1 MIRYDYLYVHSSNF
15 KTLSEEELDEL
26 WGLEFQ
32 TKSLDREFLPYR
44 LSWDKVLYY
53 QDFHYELVDNDG
65 TEFFSKSLRE
75 IRGAMKRSYFTGII
89 RFYGKPYEQM
99 YVFDA
104 YVENGELQEIKL
116 IKKI

>member
-1 MIRYDYLYVHSSNF
+1 MRYDYLYVHSSNF

-32 TKSLDREFLPYR
+32 TRSLEREFLPYR
-44 LSWDKVLYY
+44 ISWDRLLYY

-65 TEFFSKSLRE
+65 TGLFSKSFKTVKGV
-75 IRGAMKRSYFTGII
+75 IKRSYFTGVMI
-89 RFYGKPYEQM
+89 FYGKPYEQM
-99 YVFDA
+99 YVFAATFD
-104 YVENGELQEIKL
+104 NGELQDIKL

>member
-1 MIRYDYLYVHSSNF
+1 MLRYDYLYVHSSNF

-44 LSWDKVLYY
+44 LSWDKLLYY
-53 QDFHYELVDNDG
+53 QDFHYELVENDG
-65 TEFFSKSLRE
+65 TGFFSKSFKTVK
-75 IRGAMKRSYFTGII
+75 GAMRRSYFTGNI
-89 RFYGKPYEQM
+89 RFYGKPYEEM
-99 YVFDA
+99 YIFDA
-104 YVENGELQEIKL
+104 TVENGELQDIKL

>member
-1 MIRYDYLYVHSSNF
+1 VLRYDYLCVHSSNF
-15 KTLSEEELDEL
+15 KTLSEDELDEL

-32 TKSLDREFLPYR
+32 TRSLDREFLPYR
-44 LSWDKVLYY
+44 LSYDKILYY

-65 TEFFSKSLRE
+65 TGLFCKSLKE
-75 IRGAMKRSYFTGII
+75 VRGAMKRSYFTGTI

-104 YVENGELQEIKL
+104 FVYNGELKEIKL